1 MKEKIHLQDL
11 RLIIF
16 ETAMCFLKHFIIFFS
31 SLYYCAALPGIFP
44 KKGRSQIKLQPF
56 YSKKVILFSNKSSL
70 YTFIVKS
77 TPNPTHMKQFL
88 PLLVALCCP
97 IFTFCQ
103 DITGLWKGTMFND
116 STQKSSPYEMVI
128 SKENGK
134 HTGYS
139 HSWFIVDGKEYY
151 GVKKIKVRV
160 AKDGKIVIQDAE
172 LIENNYPGG
181 PDKNVYQLNVLDLA
195 NSSNETTLQGPF
207 VTNRTKF
214 YTELTGSINVKR
226 VSELSGSE
234 LMSFLQKNGMDKSF
248 TAVK

>member
-1 MKEKIHLQDL
+1 
-11 RLIIF
+11 
-16 ETAMCFLKHFIIFFS
+16 
-31 SLYYCAALPGIFP
+31 
-44 KKGRSQIKLQPF
+44 
-56 YSKKVILFSNKSSL
+56 
-70 YTFIVKS
+70 
-77 TPNPTHMKQFL
+77 MKQFL

-97 IFTFCQ
+97 IFAFCQ

-116 STQKSSPYEMVI
+116 STQKSLPYEMVI

-134 HTGYS
+134 YTGYS
-139 HSWFIVDGKEYY
+139 HSWFLVDGIEYY
-151 GVKKIKVRV
+151 GVKKIKVHV

-207 VTNRTKF
+207 VTNRTKV
-214 YTELTGSINVKR
+214 YTELTGRINVKK